1 MNRSGLPVASL
12 RNLGPKSAMMLAE
25 TGIRTVGELRTLGAA
40 RAYLRVK
47 SLRPKSASLN
57 LLWAI
62 AAGLEDRDWR
72 ELSKVEKT
80 DRKKQLRGQLNLNW
94 N

>member
-1 MNRSGLPVASL
+1 MNRSSLPVASL
-12 RNLGPKSAMMLAE
+12 RNLGPKSVMMLAE
-25 TGIRTVGELRTLGAA
+25 AGIRTVGELRALGAV

-62 AAGLEDRDWR
+62 AAGLKDRDWR
-72 ELSKVEKT
+72 KLSKAEKVLLLNQV
-80 DRKKQLRGQLNLNW
+80 RSLRR
-94 N
+94 

>member
-25 TGIRTVGELRTLGAA
+25 AGISTVGELRALGAV

-47 SLRPKSASLN
+47 SLRPKSASLS

-72 ELSKVEKT
+72 ELSKSEKASLLAGM
-80 DRKKQLRGQLNLNW
+80 RSLRR
-94 N
+94 

>member
-25 TGIRTVGELRTLGAA
+25 AGISTVGELHALGAV

-62 AAGLEDRDWR
+62 AAGLDDRDWR
-72 ELSKVEKT
+72 EFTTAEKNSLLF
-80 DRKKQLRGQLNLNW
+80 DVRRLWR
-94 N
+94 